1 MSMSTRMIISSDIK
15 CNQTKI
21 MMVESQFKITASLTP
36 YDVSILVLIYLY
48 CCHNVKVPMN
58 IFVKLITPTIS
69 STEINPILEIEK
81 LDLKVDKP
89 LSVHLE
95 ALVSY
100 ILDSG
105 QRQLA
110 IQLVSVLN
118 SLDSLDTFTQLLSF
132 LEKECLVK
140 NYRIK
145 KLSSF
150 QGYRLITKTSYLGV
164 YVDKCLIEYHL
175 GSFDDRQELWESFRQ
190 YLLSFKSINLW
201 KHLEG
206 DVKPYEFEFRTSIN
220 DDDDDD
226 SDREMISWFQNF
238 GKKITSIDTP
248 VILIGERYLKSL
260 LNWELVNVCKSRAK
274 TDPFTRQILAGLSL
288 HDLTHFPAAHV
299 LTYLEA
305 VFDDSYQEAADA
317 LHNYF
322 DYMLTQNDENCF
334 HISLLCLA
342 TFHTCMHDGPAAI
355 KAFEE
360 ATKVAR
366 ENKNTGTLNL
376 IMIWVVNFIEIYPEY
391 SSQFQVT
398 VEQIVRYLK
407 FCPDNENSLIF
418 EKAYK
423 FESLLLM
430 MDNADTT
437 LVLESFFKYM
447 AIAIQRL
454 QFGSDFTQ
462 VCKYGTKLW
471 EILGQPLLSEVYG
484 AYMRERIQRDDSD
497 QEIQDAFGS
506 LETGDHLTVNK
517 ILLKLRSPRL
527 TDEHLK
533 KLKLLEIKYL
543 ISTGDYEQAMQR
555 VSESLT
561 DLDTNVM
568 NAEWKF
574 KFQVENC
581 HILLS
586 CGMAVRCFPI
596 LKDMLDSSMQSKN
609 ALRASESMVLL
620 CATLKQLGK
629 DEESRFLLE
638 NNLHVILQYRHLE
651 TKAIELLK

>member
-1 MSMSTRMIISSDIK
+1 MD
-15 CNQTKI
+15 
-21 MMVESQFKITASLTP
+21 VEPRIKITASLTP

-48 CCHNVKVPMN
+48 CCHNVKVPMD
-58 IFVKLITPTIS
+58 IFVKLVTPTIP

-81 LDLKVDKP
+81 LDLKVNKP
-89 LSVHLE
+89 LSVHLD

-100 ILDSG
+100 VLDSG

-110 IQLVSVLN
+110 VQLISVLN
-118 SLDSLDTFTQLLSF
+118 SLDSLDTFTQLMSF

-140 NYRIK
+140 NYRVK
-145 KLSSF
+145 KPSKF
-150 QGYRLITKTSYLGV
+150 QGYRLITKTSYLGA
-164 YVDKCLIEYHL
+164 YLDKCLIEYHL
-175 GSFDDRQELWESFRQ
+175 GSFDDRQELWKSFKQ
-190 YLLSFKSINLW
+190 YLWSFKATDLW
-201 KHLEG
+201 KELEYEL
-206 DVKPYEFEFRTSIN
+206 KPFDFGFRPSVN
-220 DDDDDD
+220 DDEDDD
-226 SDREMISWFQNF
+226 SDREMISWFETF
-238 GKKITSIDTP
+238 GKKITSVDTP
-248 VILIGERYLKSL
+248 VTLIGERYLKSL
-260 LNWELVNVCKSRAK
+260 VNWELVILCKTRSK
-274 TDPFTRQILAGLSL
+274 IDPCTRQILAGLSL
-288 HDLTHFPAAHV
+288 HDLTHFPAVHV

-305 VFDDSYQEAADA
+305 VFDNSYQEAADA

-376 IMIWVVNFIEIYPEY
+376 IIIWVVNFIEIYPEY

-407 FCPDNENSLIF
+407 FCPDSENSLIF

-471 EILGQPLLSEVYG
+471 EMLGQPLLSEVYG
-484 AYMRERIQRDDSD
+484 IYIKERIQPDAND
-497 QEIQDAFGS
+497 QKIDNAFKS
-506 LETGDHLTVNK
+506 LENGDYLTVDK

-543 ISTGDYEQAMQR
+543 ISNEDYEQAIQR
-555 VSESLT
+555 VLECMR

-568 NAEWKF
+568 NSEWKF

-581 HILLS
+581 NILLS

-596 LKDMLDSSMQSKN
+596 LKDMLDASMQSKN

-620 CATLKQLGK
+620 CATLQQLNK
-629 DEESRFLLE
+629 DEEARFLIE
-638 NNLHVILQYRHLE
+638 NNLHVILQYKHLE
-651 TKAIELLK
+651 AKTIELLR